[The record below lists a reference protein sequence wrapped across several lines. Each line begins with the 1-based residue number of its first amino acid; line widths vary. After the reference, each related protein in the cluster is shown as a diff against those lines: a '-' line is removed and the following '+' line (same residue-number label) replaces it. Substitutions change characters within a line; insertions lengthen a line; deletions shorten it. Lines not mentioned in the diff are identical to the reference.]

1 MSDDFSPVLKA
12 VLGAAVGAACYSAF
26 IPLDVAA
33 GAEILKACGHGAAYK
48 LGLAKSFE
56 TFAGYA
62 AAIGAAGG
70 CFSAVCSSSDSDRDG
85 NSRGNDIFF
94 ATGLVAASG
103 AAGAS
108 KGGLAMTA
116 AQGAAAGA
124 TGAGAIIVGGIGL
137 VLGGLIVGGTLYCF
151 KEGAKGCINCFK
163 VNKDGGEREVTRK
176 ELADALQI
184 SIDNARAL
192 RALNQAQ
199 AQQAVRATRVPNPA
213 YTGPVVGQPKVV
225 SSSPEAEA

>member
-1 MSDDFSPVLKA
+1 MLFCV
-12 VLGAAVGAACYSAF
+12 YTT
-26 IPLDVAA
+26 DVAA
-33 GAEILKACGHGAAYK
+33 GAAILKACGHGAAYK

-70 CFSAVCSSSDSDRDG
+70 CCSAVCSSSDSDRDG
-85 NSRGNDIFF
+85 NSRGNDILF

-124 TGAGAIIVGGIGL
+124 TGAGAIAAGGIGL
-137 VLGGLIVGGTLYCF
+137 VLGGLVVGGTLYCF
-151 KEGAKGCINCFK
+151 KEGAKGCINCLK
-163 VNKDGGEREVTRK
+163 VNKDGGEEVTR
-176 ELADALQI
+176 EQLAAALEA
-184 SIDNARAL
+184 SL
-192 RALNQAQ
+192 RNVTALNSAQ
-199 AQQAVRATRVPNPA
+199 AQQAVRATRMPNPA
-213 YTGPVVGQPKVV
+213 YTGAVVGKRVV
-225 SSSPEAEA
+225 SEGPAAQV